1 MEGNQEKKTGIIGF
15 VGESNPKKD
24 TIANFLSKLQKDTP
38 NINNIEK
45 KGKFVYTFGSV
56 FPNEEVAQKV
66 MEEIDRN
73 NKKKICE
80 ELGVITTNIDDISW
94 DWLIKLMNSKKKEQ
108 RPKLLEKR
116 KGKREM
122 L

>member
-38 NINNIEK
+38 NISNIEK
-45 KGKFVYTFGSV
+45 KGKFVYTFGSI
-56 FPNEEVAQKV
+56 FPNEEVAQ
-66 MEEIDRN
+66 EEIDRN
-73 NKKKICE
+73 NKRRICE
-80 ELGVITTNIDDISW
+80 ELGVITTNIDDIRW
-94 DWLIKLMNSKKKEQ
+94 DCLIKLMNSKKKEQ
-108 RPKLLEKR
+108 RPKRLEKIR
-116 KGKREM
+116 GKRET